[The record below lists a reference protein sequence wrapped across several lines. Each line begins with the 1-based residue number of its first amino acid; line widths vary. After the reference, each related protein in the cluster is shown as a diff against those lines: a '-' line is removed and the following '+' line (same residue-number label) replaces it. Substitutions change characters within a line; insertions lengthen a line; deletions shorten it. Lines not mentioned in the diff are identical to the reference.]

1 MTRLCEHLHDR
12 SHNPLEI
19 NNEIKNKNKD
29 MLLKKSQNISQYVQ
43 TLIKKL
49 VTQLLVTTNRYWKL
63 L

>member
-1 MTRLCEHLHDR
+1 
-12 SHNPLEI
+12 
-19 NNEIKNKNKD
+19 